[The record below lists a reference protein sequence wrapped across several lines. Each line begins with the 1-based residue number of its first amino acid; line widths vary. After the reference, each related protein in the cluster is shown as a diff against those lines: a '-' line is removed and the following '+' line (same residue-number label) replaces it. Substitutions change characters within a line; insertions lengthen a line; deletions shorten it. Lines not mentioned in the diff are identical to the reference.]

1 MPQLGAMAFTR
12 EPRPAIEQMFDR
24 AESCEI
30 QRSTAVSSPQMG
42 RFAWIVVLVLSLA
55 SPATAR
61 GAPAEPGAVFPI
73 EQLVAERWTGDLDE
87 MRRRRVIR
95 VLVTYS
101 KTFYFLD
108 GAQQRGLTY
117 EQLKGFEEFLNARLG
132 TGPLRIH
139 VVFIPVARDELLP
152 GLVAGRGDLAVA
164 NLTITPERRQLVDFG
179 EPLMTDVREI
189 VVSGP
194 AAPRLSH
201 PEDLAGREV
210 YVRRSSSYH
219 DSLRAVNARLQQLGR
234 RPIAIRLADENLED
248 EDILEMMHAGLVGIT
263 VVDEHKAQF
272 WATVF
277 PRLRLHREL
286 AVRTGGDVAWALR
299 KGSPKLRA
307 LINAYVAEAGE
318 GSATGNVLLRRYLHD
333 NAWVRNPATQQELRK
348 FRATVGFFRK
358 YADRYGFDY
367 LMVAAQAYQ
376 ESRLEQKLRSRSGA
390 VGVMQIKPSTA
401 AAPPIHIRNV
411 YNLENN
417 IHAGVKYLRFIVDEY
432 FKDEPMDAVN
442 KGLFAFASYNAG
454 PARIVGLRRK
464 AEAAG
469 LDPNRWFGHV
479 ERVAAR
485 EIGRE
490 NVQYVAN
497 VYKYYVA
504 YRMVAEQSKDKAQA
518 RRLGGSRSAQSM
530 TTICAGC

>member
-1 MPQLGAMAFTR
+1 MARWVWTV
-12 EPRPAIEQMFDR
+12 A
-24 AESCEI
+24 
-30 QRSTAVSSPQMG
+30 
-42 RFAWIVVLVLSLA
+42 LVLGLV
-55 SPATAR
+55 SPVPAR
-61 GAPAEPGAVFPI
+61 AAPAEPGTVLPI
-73 EQLVAERWTGDLDE
+73 ERLVAERWTDDLDE
-87 MRRRRVIR
+87 MRRRRIIR

-117 EQLKGFEEFLNARLG
+117 EQLKGFEDFLNARLE
-132 TGPLRIH
+132 TGHLRIH
-139 VVFIPVARDELLP
+139 VVFIPVARDELIP
-152 GLVAGRGDLAVA
+152 WLVEGRGDLAAA

-179 EPLMTDVREI
+179 KPLMEDVREI

-194 AAPRLSH
+194 AAPRLSRL
-201 PEDLAGREV
+201 EDLAGREV

-219 DSLRAVNARLQQLGR
+219 DSLRALNARLQQTGR
-234 RPIAIRLADENLED
+234 RPVVIRLVDENLED
-248 EDILEMMHAGLVGIT
+248 EDILEMMSAGLIGIT
-263 VVDEHKAQF
+263 VVDDHKAEF
-272 WATVF
+272 WGSVL

-286 AVRTGGDVAWALR
+286 AVRTGGDIAWAFR
-299 KGSPKLRA
+299 KGNPKLRA
-307 LINAYVAEAGE
+307 LADAFVAQTAE
-318 GSATGNVLLRRYLHD
+318 GSTTGNLLLRRYLRD
-333 NAWVRNPATQQELRK
+333 NAWVRNPATQKEMQK

-358 YADRYGFDY
+358 YADRYRFDY

-376 ESRLEQKLRSRSGA
+376 ESRLEQKLRSPAGA

-401 AAPPIHIRNV
+401 ASPPIGIRNV
-411 YNLENN
+411 HHVENN

-432 FKDEPMDAVN
+432 FEDEPMDAVN

-454 PARIVGLRRK
+454 PTRIAGLRRK
-464 AEAAG
+464 AEASG

-490 NVQYVAN
+490 TVQYVGN

-504 YRMVAEQSKDKAQA
+504 YRMVAEQSEEKAEA
-518 RRLGGSRSAQSM
+518 RRLGGSRRVPPRPA
-530 TTICAGC
+530 ICAAC